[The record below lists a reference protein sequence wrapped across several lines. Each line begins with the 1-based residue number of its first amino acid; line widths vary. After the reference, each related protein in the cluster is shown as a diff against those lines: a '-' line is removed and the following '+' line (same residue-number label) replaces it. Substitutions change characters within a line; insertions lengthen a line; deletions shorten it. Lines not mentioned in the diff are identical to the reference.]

1 MRYVNGYISYKNC
14 HFFILIAK
22 NRYFLIKYLPSLLTE
37 RQFLFYNSLTME
49 WKTRYLLSNDHIENP
64 LRFGDVQLLQLGR
77 RYCEATEEIIPHP
90 HLNWF
95 ELTIVTDG
103 RGTVF
108 TNGESCEVHSGDIYL
123 SFPCDIHEIRADL
136 NSKLEYD
143 FLSFYCENPLLKRD
157 LKGIT
162 QAYFGAKSRVF
173 QDDKIC
179 SLVQQAIAEFSVKGQ
194 PYSEELLSDIFRLI
208 CVYLLRNFS
217 DSKQKVDSVSD
228 AQILCLQ
235 IMNYIDTHVYSLQYL
250 QELAPRFN
258 YNYGYLSGL
267 FKKTTGKS
275 LLDYFHH
282 RKMET
287 AKALILENKKKIKEI
302 AEMLHYSPYAFSK
315 AFKAK
320 YGVSPKALQ
329 MRR

>member
-1 MRYVNGYISYKNC
+1 
-14 HFFILIAK
+14 
-22 NRYFLIKYLPSLLTE
+22 
-37 RQFLFYNSLTME
+37 ME

-108 TNGESCEVHSGDIYL
+108 TNGESCEVYSGDIYL

-194 PYSEELLSDIFRLI
+194 PYSEELLSDI
-208 CVYLLRNFS
+208 LLNS
-217 DSKQKVDSVSD
+217 YSSKKCFDLVLNS
-228 AQILCLQ
+228 
-235 IMNYIDTHVYSLQYL
+235 ID
-250 QELAPRFN
+250 EI
-258 YNYGYLSGL
+258 
-267 FKKTTGKS
+267 
-275 LLDYFHH
+275 D
-282 RKMET
+282 
-287 AKALILENKKKIKEI
+287 IKELSETI
-302 AEMLHYSPYAFSK
+302 KDYGKEYYNQVWLNDVIQK
-315 AFKAK
+315 FK
-320 YGVSPKALQ
+320 LEI
-329 MRR
+329 